1 MTNANWM
8 KPRKLTKSN
17 LPRTAIWRGASG
29 QRYEFQV
36 QEPGAPMK
44 TWPGIYAFCRWESH
58 GEWTV
63 LSIGTADCFVRRLG
77 GDLARHPGW
86 SRAREEGA
94 THIALLPVINDPA
107 RSAAALS
114 DLRLHVEQACMQA
127 A

>member
-1 MTNANWM
+1 MPDSNWM

-17 LPRTAIWRGASG
+17 LPRSAIWRGASG

-36 QEPGAPMK
+36 QEPGAPLK

-63 LSIGTADCFVRRLG
+63 SFIDTADCFIRRLG
-77 GDLARHPGW
+77 GDLGRHRHW
-86 SRAREEGA
+86 VTAQEQGA
-94 THIALLPVINDPA
+94 THIALLPILNDPA
-107 RSAAALS
+107 RCAAVLN
-114 DLRLHVEQACMQA
+114 DLRLHVEEACMQA